1 MAAGNQPATAGMPP
15 RVSMDLGGLEADCLR
30 ATAIWRMVRRADA
43 VVAAA
48 SAAGATPV
56 GGSSELAGALA
67 RGAPVLDEVREQVR
81 HMVSDVVPALG
92 PAGWTATSRAGALP
106 QPVGN
111 ASPGQVLGDPSA
123 GYHGLR
129 PGHVIAPGHVIG
141 ALDGGRPVRAQS
153 ALARPGAR
161 LDALQQCDSL
171 TQLVRCVVGHI
182 SGRVVGQLL
191 RGIAVEKLAASA
203 ADVNELVH
211 AFEDVP
217 ALVGLLPRRDQAAP
231 GRLLMAQQ
239 RLLLVQLGEH
249 GYLDY
254 ETVLATREYFEHHA
268 SLPRNWRR
276 GWLDVR
282 RLASVP
288 KLAPTTTPVAS
299 GVSRAAAAPSDVEP
313 EPETEGPSDEPLEDV
328 RVVPAP
334 EAKEL
339 HVHKRAAQAKLQ
351 LESVGDE
358 TPLRDQIVGVLG
370 QVHPTLGISS
380 ASCTVMEDLL
390 FGHVESQ
397 LIGSAW
403 QRVRERLVEE
413 RLSQE
418 AEVAHVA
425 GASAPRGLGHMEME
439 VSEASLS
446 CRCLIANS

>member
-1 MAAGNQPATAGMPP
+1 
-15 RVSMDLGGLEADCLR
+15 MDLGGLEADCLR

-48 SAAGATPV
+48 SATPV
-56 GGSSELAGALA
+56 GGSSELAGAHLA
-67 RGAPVLDEVREQVR
+67 RPVLDEVREQVR
-81 HMVSDVVPALG
+81 HMVSAVAPALG

-111 ASPGQVLGDPSA
+111 ASPGQALDPHA
-123 GYHGLR
+123 GYHGLRR

-171 TQLVRCVVGHI
+171 TQLVRCVVGHT

-191 RGIAVEKLAASA
+191 RGIAVENLAAGA

-254 ETVLATREYFEHHA
+254 ETVLATRDYFEHHA

-282 RLASVP
+282 LVSVP
-288 KLAPTTTPVAS
+288 KLAPTTTRGAS
-299 GVSRAAAAPSDVEP
+299 AVSRAVAAPSDVEP
-313 EPETEGPSDEPLEDV
+313 EPETEGPTDEPREDV
-328 RVVPAP
+328 CVVPAP

-339 HVHKRAAQAKLQ
+339 RAHKRHAQAKLQ
-351 LESVGDE
+351 LGSVADE

-418 AEVAHVA
+418 AEVAHAA
-425 GASAPRGLGHMEME
+425 GASAPRGLGRMEME